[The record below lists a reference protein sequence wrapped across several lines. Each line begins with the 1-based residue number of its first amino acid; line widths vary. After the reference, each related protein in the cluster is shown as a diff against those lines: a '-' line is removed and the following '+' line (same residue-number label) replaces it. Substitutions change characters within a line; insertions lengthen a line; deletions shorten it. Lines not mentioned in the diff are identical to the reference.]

1 MISINEKSN
10 VWFIPSY
17 SRNAVSTF
25 RLRELITD
33 DFELYI
39 TIKTDWKKLIQ
50 SEQKFGGILCLNGLH
65 FGILCKYDAWG
76 GRQLAGEVWSIIGE
90 EKHNDVAQISLEHNS
105 EDIDKDWRDI
115 KFTYKKNESIT
126 LETKEGKVTTMLKG
140 NIADYKE
147 SYMWLG
153 CADNHLH
160 SPDEYKGN
168 WFGSIKKM
176 RVMAKNKLFADFDF
190 KTKTRYKIY
199 DKSGNGNHLLKKFI
213 NDEGHVVV
221 F

>member
-1 MISINEKSN
+1 M
-10 VWFIPSY
+10 
-17 SRNAVSTF
+17 
-25 RLRELITD
+25 
-33 DFELYI
+33 
-39 TIKTDWKKLIQ
+39 
-50 SEQKFGGILCLNGLH
+50 
-65 FGILCKYDAWG
+65 CKYDEFG
-76 GRQLAGEVWSIIGE
+76 GRQIAGEVWSIIGE
-90 EKHNDVAQISLEHNS
+90 EKYNDVAQIDLEHNS
-105 EDIDKDWRDI
+105 KDKGWRDI
-115 KFTYKKNESIT
+115 KFIYKKNESIT

-140 NIADYKE
+140 NVADYKD
-147 SYMWLG
+147 SYLWLG

-176 RVMAKNKLFADFDF
+176 RVMAKDKLFGDIDF
-190 KTKTRYKIY
+190 KTKTRYKVY